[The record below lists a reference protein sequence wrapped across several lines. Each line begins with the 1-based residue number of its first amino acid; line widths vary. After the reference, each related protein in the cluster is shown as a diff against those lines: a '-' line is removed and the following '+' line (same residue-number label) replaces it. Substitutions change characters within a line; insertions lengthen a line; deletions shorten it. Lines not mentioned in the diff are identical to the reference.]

1 MDERNQPGVGEM
13 TPYRELPSLGN
24 WAHGHLVIEVP
35 SVEELL
41 RYPQPAEFWVYLGL
55 TFLVRMEGEGS

>member
-1 MDERNQPGVGEM
+1 M
-13 TPYRELPSLGN
+13 TPYPELPSLGN

-35 SVEELL
+35 SVEEPLH
-41 RYPQPAEFWVYLGL
+41 YPQPAEFWVYLGL